1 MLCIDLKRYHEMARH
16 NELGRSGEE
25 IAVAFL
31 MRKGYVILERN
42 WYLKH
47 LELDIICR
55 KGELLVVVEVKTRR
69 GEEEHP
75 EELLCFRK
83 RRNIR
88 RAADAYIRLKN
99 LDTEV
104 RFDMLLI
111 SGADMRIRH
120 IEDIM
125 HVFD

>member
-1 MLCIDLKRYHEMARH
+1 MARH

-31 MRKGYVILERN
+31 VEKGYVILERN

-55 KGELLVVVEVKTRR
+55 KDELLVIVEVKTRKQ
-69 GEEEHP
+69 EEERP

-88 RAADAYIRLKN
+88 RAADAYIRLRK

-111 SGADMRIRH
+111 SGADLQVRH